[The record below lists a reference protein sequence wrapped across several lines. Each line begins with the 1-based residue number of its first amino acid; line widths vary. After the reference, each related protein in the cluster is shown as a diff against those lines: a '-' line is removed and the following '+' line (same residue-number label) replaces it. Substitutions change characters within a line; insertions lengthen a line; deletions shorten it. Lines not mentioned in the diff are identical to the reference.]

1 MFGRTEI
8 IIFLLDDFFVL
19 ETFEF
24 GDNKKMNIVR
34 KLKTAQGI
42 KRV

>member
-24 GDNKKMNIVR
+24 GDNNNLESAVQKI
-34 KLKTAQGI
+34 
-42 KRV
+42 